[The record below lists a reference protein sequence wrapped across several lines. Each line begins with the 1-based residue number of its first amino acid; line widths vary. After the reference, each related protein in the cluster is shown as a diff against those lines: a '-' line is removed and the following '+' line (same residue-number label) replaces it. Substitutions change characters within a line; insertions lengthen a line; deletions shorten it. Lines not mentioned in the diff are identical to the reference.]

1 MKSRTQDEKFLIA
14 LYQASKESDDLTT
27 AFNRYAI
34 GKSVGLQE
42 RGVNAICKLLLQA
55 NFIKK
60 SSEEDIYIT
69 EHGVNL
75 ACRLLEE
82 I

>member
-1 MKSRTQDEKFLIA
+1 MKSKTQDEKFLIA
-14 LYQASKESDDLTT
+14 LYQAAKETDDLETP
-27 AFNRYAI
+27 FNRYTI
-34 GKSVGLQE
+34 GQSVGLHE

-60 SSEEDIYIT
+60 SSEEEIYIT
-69 EHGVNL
+69 EHGASLVI
-75 ACRLLEE
+75 RLMDE

>member
-1 MKSRTQDEKFLIA
+1 MKTRTQDEKFIIA
-14 LYQASKESDDLTT
+14 LYSLQESASEEKTP
-27 AFNRYAI
+27 FNRYQI
-34 GKSVGLQE
+34 GHSVGLHE

-60 SSEEDIYIT
+60 SSEEDVYIT
-69 EHGVNL
+69 ENGSSL
-75 ACRLLEE
+75 AKRLLKE